1 MRRITCVEIRFPLG
15 DQGNPL
21 MLTRDGKVSIVGVA
35 SFPSLKF
42 LDANQIV
49 GCLGNETSIFTRTSK
64 FWNWVRTYVQDDYC
78 DSSSA

>member
-1 MRRITCVEIRFPLG
+1 MIENLPLG

-21 MLTRDGKVSIVGVA
+21 MLNRDGKVAVVGVA

-42 LDANQIV
+42 VDSSHIE

-64 FWNWVRTYVQDDYC
+64 FWNWVRTHIQDDYC
-78 DSSSA
+78 DFSST